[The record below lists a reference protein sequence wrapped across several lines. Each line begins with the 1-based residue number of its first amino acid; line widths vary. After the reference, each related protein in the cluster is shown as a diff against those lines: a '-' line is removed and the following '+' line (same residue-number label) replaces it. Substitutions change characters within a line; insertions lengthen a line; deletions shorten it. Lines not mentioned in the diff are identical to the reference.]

1 MQAVFAPSVRDVK
14 NLCVTIWFASCKV
27 KSGDSMNSV
36 SKNIKKI
43 RLANKL
49 TQEELA
55 SQLFVTRQT
64 VSNWETGKSQPDI
77 DALIA
82 IAGALHTDT
91 TALIYGTP
99 IPPSTRKERLRLAV
113 AGGILLVMVILFFFL
128 NPIAAELS
136 RSSYVMQPMMV
147 LRLYFLPLLWL
158 ISGWTVMQ
166 GLGVL
171 GVAKGMPSKYSKAVR
186 IGSLAIVLLYAVL
199 MLPFLEET
207 IRSFVL
213 LMQYRGAPDLYPG
226 GFEFIYAIPDF
237 MNAIMMPIIDVIYRQ
252 PILFVIPGILYW
264 LGGPIRVKKP
274 RETVD
279 LS

>member
-1 MQAVFAPSVRDVK
+1 M
-14 NLCVTIWFASCKV
+14 SCKV
-27 KSGDSMNSV
+27 KPGDNMNSV
-36 SKNIKKI
+36 SKNMKKI

-55 SQLFVTRQT
+55 GQLFVTRQT

-77 DALIA
+77 DTLIA

-91 TALIYGTP
+91 TALIYGAP
-99 IPPSTRKERLRLAV
+99 VPASTRRERLHLAV
-113 AGGILLVMVILFFFL
+113 AGGILLVMAVLYFSLYPF
-128 NPIAAELS
+128 AAEMS
-136 RSSYVMQPMMV
+136 RNSFVMQPLMV

-158 ISGWTVMQ
+158 VAGWTAMQ

-171 GVAKGMPSKYSKAVR
+171 GVAKRIPSKYSKAVR
-186 IGSLAIVLLYAVL
+186 IGSLAVVLLYAVL

-226 GFEFIYAIPDF
+226 GFEFTYAIPDF
-237 MNAIMMPIIDVIYRQ
+237 MNAMMMPVIDVVYRQ
-252 PILFVIPGILYW
+252 PILFLVPGILYW
-264 LGGPIRVKKP
+264 LDGTIKP
-274 RETVD
+274 QKAHEPAE